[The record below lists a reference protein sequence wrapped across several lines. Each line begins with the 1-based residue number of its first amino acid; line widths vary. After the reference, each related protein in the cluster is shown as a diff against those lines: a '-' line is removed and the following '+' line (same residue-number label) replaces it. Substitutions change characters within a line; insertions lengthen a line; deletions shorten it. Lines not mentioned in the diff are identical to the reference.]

1 MKLKIGMRVLE
12 QHASVVIKGAM
23 QHAAELLLSNGSI
36 HITRQTPKSIQNKNS
51 INHHNAILNVI
62 IRHCI
67 TNHLQHSRV
76 IISLLNLR
84 RTCPTHFSNINNRH
98 VAIHFA
104 RYEVV
109 SERVG
114 R

>member
-1 MKLKIGMRVLE
+1 
-12 QHASVVIKGAM
+12 
-23 QHAAELLLSNGSI
+23 
-36 HITRQTPKSIQNKNS
+36 
-51 INHHNAILNVI
+51 
-62 IRHCI
+62 
-67 TNHLQHSRV
+67 V